1 MGRVRQ
7 QRHDAMAQRRGVARA
22 QDDDYMALGRKT
34 REMMQR
40 TETRRTFNPQSQS
53 TAKTWQLLPS
63 LEVSTLHLLEQVPFR
78 QQGRKAEQR
87 SGRSTRRSRKGAPS
101 VFDLLG
107 STTAVAVVSR
117 RDPDVVSSTRAECAD
132 RPQPAH
138 PPPPTPHTRD
148 PSPTPAPSRAPTAT
162 PSSRRERRELAMP
175 AAAPKKKVWVRYPAL
190 VQTDVFEGGT
200 VVSDDGKQARELIEV
215 PTAAQGGRVW
225 HARAA
230 LPRVCSAALARAAA
244 LRCVHATMGGT
255 S

>member
-53 TAKTWQLLPS
+53 TAKTWQLPQIWRFQLRTCSSKSRFDSRVAKRSSAAAAAPAAA
-63 LEVSTLHLLEQVPFR
+63 PR
-78 QQGRKAEQR
+78 GRR
-87 SGRSTRRSRKGAPS
+87 LFSIFWR
-101 VFDLLG
+101 
-107 STTAVAVVSR
+107 STTAVAVGSR

-132 RPQPAH
+132 RPQHAH
-138 PPPPTPHTRD
+138 LPPPSPHTRD

-175 AAAPKKKVWVRYPAL
+175 AAAPKKKVWVRDPAL